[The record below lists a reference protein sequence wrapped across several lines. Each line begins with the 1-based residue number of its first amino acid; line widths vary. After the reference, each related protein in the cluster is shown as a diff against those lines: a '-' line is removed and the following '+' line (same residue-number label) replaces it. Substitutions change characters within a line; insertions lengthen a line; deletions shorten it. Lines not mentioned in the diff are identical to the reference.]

1 LDEAVAR
8 QANRANLPPVV
19 NIVTFCFFVIICNKK
34 KAAMQQGKKSNM
46 LRTNKLSS
54 FITHQLS
61 GFDKCLGGAYETDK
75 IVAGGQKNEICRSV

>member
-1 LDEAVAR
+1 
-8 QANRANLPPVV
+8 
-19 NIVTFCFFVIICNKK
+19 
-34 KAAMQQGKKSNM
+34 MQQGKKSNM

>member
-1 LDEAVAR
+1 MGIL
-8 QANRANLPPVV
+8 
-19 NIVTFCFFVIICNKK
+19 FV
-34 KAAMQQGKKSNM
+34 

-75 IVAGGQKNEICRSV
+75 IVTGGQKNEICGSVWLLEEEVIYSGGGCQAVGSERQNVQEIF